1 MTNTTRE
8 TAVISGKAFWTKL
21 NRKDEYSEKYQMDIG
36 ELSEKSKDLLS
47 SHGVNLKNKEDDR
60 GEYVT
65 ARSRYVVPIIDSD
78 KRPVDQETLIGN
90 GSEVKAKVAFNKTHG
105 FVDQNGTSL
114 YLNKVQV
121 VNLIE
126 FRQDTDFDD
135 DDDELA

>member
-1 MTNTTRE
+1 MTSVARE

-21 NRKDEYSEKYQMDIG
+21 NRRDEYSDKYQMDIG
-36 ELSEKSKDLLS
+36 ELSEKSKDVLS

-65 ARSRYVVPIIDSD
+65 ARSKYIVPIIDSD
-78 KRPVDQETLIGN
+78 KRQVDLETLIGN

-105 FVDQNGTSL
+105 FVDKNGTSL

-121 VNLIE
+121 VSLIE